1 MWSGVTLTKRQ
12 LAGRQ
17 RVSQRTIPAP
27 LWFSFSP
34 LCSSLF
40 SFLLLDASCF
50 CFSFCFVFVVVAFFF
65 FFFFFLLL
73 LVLICC
79 CS

>member
-1 MWSGVTLTKRQ
+1 MRSGVTLTKRQ

-50 CFSFCFVFVVVAFFF
+50 LFFFVLCFFVVVVFFVF
-65 FFFFFLLL
+65 
-73 LVLICC
+73 CC
-79 CS
+79 CWF